1 MIWPLPINGKIIQ
14 TNMKINTEELYKLY
28 MKWVDQVSE
37 DCDWKTHFTPDEIV
51 HAIARIL
58 ENNPHLI
65 SQNDDK

>member
-1 MIWPLPINGKIIQ
+1 
-14 TNMKINTEELYKLY
+14 MKINTEELYKLY